1 MRSSLLRQAAS
12 QAAFAAAMVFEDSRW
27 SSKIETPSTRR
38 VFTERG
44 ATGFYQVGFGKA
56 RQVGSEDPAANLP
69 PIAGGFPDLRAF
81 GATQARDRPSESRLG
96 AAAEESP
103 AEEGALAVIEFRRIS
118 SPELGRGFGLQKQ
131 KPLAKSF

>member
-1 MRSSLLRQAAS
+1 VALQNA
-12 QAAFAAAMVFEDSRW
+12 
-27 SSKIETPSTRR
+27 
-38 VFTERG
+38 G
-44 ATGFYQVGFGKA
+44 ATGFYQGGFGKA
-56 RQVGSEDPAANLP
+56 RQVGSEDRLP
-69 PIAGGFPDLRAF
+69 ICHRLRGVPDLRAF
-81 GATQARDRPSESRLG
+81 GATLWIGARDRPSESRLG